1 MILLKVLLFIFGCRL
16 GAPSP
21 VPASNV
27 TVTST
32 IKNVTEVPVSTTSG
46 SAQVKPFKST
56 TVEIVDFTNSGK
68 HRVSESTVTVASTTK
83 TVTKAPEPTTSE
95 SATNKL
101 FTSTPLEILPFTS
114 SEKSRDAVSS
124 AARNTIKNVTEISA
138 PTTTSTLKQFN
149 SSTVHVVPISTLE
162 KTTEDVATIA
172 ATRATSK
179 NTSEKIQVPT
189 TISAEKEYFHSS
201 TMGTVAFA
209 SSQKTNLDIATVAVK
224 KTPSKN
230 GVNTPTTAGSPIEEK
245 FTSTTARTV
254 PFVTIQTK
262 NAGDVTGIAIN
273 TAKKH
278 VTQDTTVPTPTKKEQ
293 DERFNSISVK
303 IAKIATTGKTH
314 LVYGFMV
321 DQNDATIVTANDTT
335 KTVTDVPATT
345 DTISAVSEQFD
356 KTIAETGL
364 FPATS
369 QKTNEKAFIT
379 AAVTPS
385 TQSVRRRVLTPAIHD
400 PRPNAYLLLGAYRLP
415 GCSFSQNFAF
425 QRIHEAFYNCSNT
438 KNVDFRRCINRN
450 GTAVQQVKNAV
461 TRWHKHLYDCLGKP
475 IPNIE
480 ARNESDSHSSY
491 GNDPFNAI
499 QCFTDIGFLMGV
511 AVKGIRSQCSLE
523 FKKCWNATTADR
535 AEAGK
540 LGHAFVATFAQCIFE
555 AQMKGS
561 FWYPEEEWK
570 TW

>member
-162 KTTEDVATIA
+162 KTTE
-172 ATRATSK
+172 
-179 NTSEKIQVPT
+179 
-189 TISAEKEYFHSS
+189 
-201 TMGTVAFA
+201 
-209 SSQKTNLDIATVAVK
+209 DIATVAVK